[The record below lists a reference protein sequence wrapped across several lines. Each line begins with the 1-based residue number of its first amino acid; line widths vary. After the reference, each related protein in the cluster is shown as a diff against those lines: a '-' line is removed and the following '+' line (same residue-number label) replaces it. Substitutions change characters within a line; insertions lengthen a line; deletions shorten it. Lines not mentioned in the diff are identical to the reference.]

1 VPKSPLLKLIKS
13 AIAMVD
19 NYILKLLVI
28 GILLLSVTL
37 GSGWISRLP
46 VSYALIYLIVG
57 IGLGPYGVKLIDL
70 RPKLNF

>member
-1 VPKSPLLKLIKS
+1 MVDAAEAFICKNRTWVNLIKS
-13 AIAMVD
+13 VIAMVD

-37 GSGWISRLP
+37 GSDGSRMP

-57 IGLGPYGVKLIDL
+57 IGLGPTASS
-70 RPKLNF
+70 